1 MINEE
6 NIPFDTVNRDTIHKL
21 VHEFY
26 ALVLEDEMVGPY
38 FVKALG
44 SDLTNGKWHEHLHTL
59 DDFWLLMMIGKPG
72 YKGDPFP
79 PHAFLGPIYIETF
92 EQWLKL
98 FKQTTQKYFIPS
110 IADKFY
116 KKAEIMA
123 EQFIENLGLN
133 DEDDDD

>member
-1 MINEE
+1 MN
-6 NIPFDTVNRDTIHKL
+6 NDNTIPYDVVNRDTIHTL

-26 ALVLEDEMVGPY
+26 AVVLKDDKVGPY
-38 FVKALG
+38 FINSLG
-44 SDLTNGKWHEHLHTL
+44 SDLSNGKWHEHLHTL

-72 YKGDPFP
+72 YSGDPFP
-79 PHAFLGPIYIETF
+79 PHAFLGPIYHETF

-98 FKQTTQKYFIPS
+98 FNETTQKYFIPS

-116 KKAEIMA
+116 KKAEIIA